1 MFWCCSNFFLSFK
14 KYRDLNSKEINL
26 HFTEKCSENF
36 YLGGAARCNQLSVTS
51 WLPWPIC
58 TRSSPC
64 MSDSTSLELRWW
76 KSARPSTHYWPLQV
90 RSAGPADLWIQH
102 RWSDGQRQASSI
114 TPSINRVSLVIS
126 FFLFVQFVLHHHIIL
141 WHNRYHDDNDD
152 GSIYTYPDIPC
163 FTWLCKDWYL
173 ALLGF
178 VIKDRGP
185 SHQSSY
191 AIIGLMW
198 RQIYLL
204 GLAL

>member
-102 RWSDGQRQASSI
+102 RWSDGKRQASSI

-126 FFLFVQFVLHHHIIL
+126 FFFSSSLFCIITSFYDIIGIMTTTMTAVYIHIQ
-141 WHNRYHDDNDD
+141 
-152 GSIYTYPDIPC
+152 IY
-163 FTWLCKDWYL
+163 LV
-173 ALLGF
+173 LLGF
-178 VIKDRGP
+178 VRIDT
-185 SHQSSY
+185 
-191 AIIGLMW
+191 
-198 RQIYLL
+198 LL
-204 GLAL
+204 CLAL